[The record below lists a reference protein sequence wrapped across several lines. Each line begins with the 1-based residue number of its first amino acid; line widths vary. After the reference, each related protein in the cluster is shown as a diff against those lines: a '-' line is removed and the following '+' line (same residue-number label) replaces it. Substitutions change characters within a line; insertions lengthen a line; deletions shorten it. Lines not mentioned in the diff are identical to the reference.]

1 MVHSRELLAAA
12 LAALLGGC
20 GATYVERWARD
31 APAGMALPAHLADL
45 RGATRSLLA
54 PAQQLP
60 PELRRELEVGV
71 QCIGAVGQDYIRNI
85 ARDLAI

>member
-1 MVHSRELLAAA
+1 MHSRELLAAA

-31 APAGMALPAHLADL
+31 APAGLALPTHLADL

-60 PELRRELEVGV
+60 LELRRELEVG
-71 QCIGAVGQDYIRNI
+71 
-85 ARDLAI
+85 